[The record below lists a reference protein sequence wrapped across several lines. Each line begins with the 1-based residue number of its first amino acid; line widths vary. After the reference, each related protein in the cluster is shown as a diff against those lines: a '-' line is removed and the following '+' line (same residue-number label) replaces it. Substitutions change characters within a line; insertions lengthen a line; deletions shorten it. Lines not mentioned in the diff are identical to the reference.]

1 MNSYKAP
8 IGRSSY
14 NIPYNEQE
22 DLLLLRKICSEA
34 NKIVNSILASNSDI
48 TNEFA
53 LTLAL
58 INMIYEN
65 QSSLN
70 HAGNSSNLSQQLTE
84 NHDSNTY
91 TSEDVLSII
100 DHLKKKILEIEN
112 VG

>member
-14 NIPYNEQE
+14 NIPYGEQE

-34 NKIVNSILASNSDI
+34 NKLVNSILASNGEA

-53 LTLAL
+53 LALAL

-65 QSSLN
+65 QSSS
-70 HAGNSSNLSQQLTE
+70 NSTTADRLQNISQSNGQYST
-84 NHDSNTY
+84 
-91 TSEDVLSII
+91 EDVLSII
-100 DHLKKKILEIEN
+100 AHLKKKVLEIEHA
-112 VG
+112 G

>member
-14 NIPYNEQE
+14 NVPYNEQE

-34 NKIVNSILASNSDI
+34 NKLVNSILASNSDI

-53 LTLAL
+53 LVLAL
-58 INMIYEN
+58 INVIYESN
-65 QSSLN
+65 QTARQSQNALPL
-70 HAGNSSNLSQQLTE
+70 SNDTQY
-84 NHDSNTY
+84 NTA
-91 TSEDVLSII
+91 DVLYII
-100 DHLKKKILEIEN
+100 GHLKKKVLEIEN